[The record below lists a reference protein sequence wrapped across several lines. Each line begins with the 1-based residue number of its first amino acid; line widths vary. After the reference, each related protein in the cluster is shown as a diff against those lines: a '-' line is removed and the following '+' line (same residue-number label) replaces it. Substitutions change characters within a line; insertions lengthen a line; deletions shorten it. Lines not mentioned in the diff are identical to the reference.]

1 MKVLFVCS
9 GNVKGFDVV
18 PFIKEQG
25 EAIRETG
32 IDIEY
37 FPVYGK
43 GFKGYWSAAR
53 HLQKHLKDH
62 RYDLI
67 HAHFILSGWVAV
79 FASGKT
85 PVVISLMGS
94 DAYGQY
100 VGENKVT
107 FFSRYLTLLTLL
119 IQPFVKAIISK
130 SENIER
136 YVYLKR
142 KSFIIPNGI
151 DTRKFK
157 SNGMNYRDEL
167 ALNGDKK
174 QILFLGSRS
183 SVRKNFRLAR
193 EAVSYLKRN
202 DVELIN
208 PYPVSHQFIP
218 KYLNSVSVLAVC
230 SYMEGSPNVVKE
242 AMACNCPIVATDVGD
257 VRWVLGKTD
266 GCYIA
271 SFKPEDYAAKLNEAL
286 VFAETYGRTHG
297 ERRIKLLGLDSQ
309 SVARR
314 ITEIYKKVLNN
325 ENPD

>member
-25 EAIRETG
+25 EALREAG

-37 FPVYGK
+37 FPVNGK
-43 GFKGYWSAAR
+43 GLKGYWRSTQR
-53 HLQKHLKDH
+53 LRKHLKERH
-62 RYDLI
+62 YDLI
-67 HAHFILSGWVAV
+67 HAHFVLSGWVAV
-79 FASGKT
+79 VAARKT

-107 FFSRYLTLLTLL
+107 FFSRYLTLLTFL
-119 IQPFVKAIISK
+119 IQPFANAIISK
-130 SENIER
+130 SENIAR
-136 YVYLKR
+136 YVYLTR

-157 SNGMNYRDEL
+157 SGATDYRDEL
-167 ALNGDKK
+167 ALSGDKK
-174 QILFLGSRS
+174 HILFLGSER

-193 EAVSYLKRN
+193 EAVSCLKRN

-257 VRWVLGKTD
+257 VKWVLGKTD

-271 SFKPEDYAAKLNEAL
+271 SFRPEDYAAKLSEAL
-286 VFAETYGRTHG
+286 EFAQTYGRTQG
-297 ERRIKLLGLDSQ
+297 EERIKQLGLDSR
-309 SVARR
+309 SVAQRV
-314 ITEIYKKVLNN
+314 IDIYKKVLNK
-325 ENPD
+325 